1 MKSVTAV
8 TPVAFSQLKKEEGS
22 GILIIVLKHDLFSH
36 RQQHH
41 QQTLNLNRSLLVSLT
56 FPCRSWWHV
65 LSEQVFISLFLY
77 FCICNCS
84 AWLSDM
90 AWPSLVTSDAQGS
103 LYFSPGK
110 IRCHYFTTSAFSSWS
125 NTNTNTQHQKY
136 KIAKTNTHIWCHY
149 LTIHNSCDPGKLPN
163 LVPKPICF
171 ALNLVFVLCTICM
184 LVIEY
189 LFSSFCKFC
198 SKCQITR
205 ARCFSGHP
213 PPPWPNFSNIHRKH
227 IVQTWE
233 CFER

>member
-1 MKSVTAV
+1 MVTCVVRA
-8 TPVAFSQLKKEEGS
+8 
-22 GILIIVLKHDLFSH
+22 
-36 RQQHH
+36 
-41 QQTLNLNRSLLVSLT
+41 SLY
-56 FPCRSWWHV
+56 F
-65 LSEQVFISLFLY
+65 FFLY
-77 FCICNCS
+77 FCICNCC

-163 LVPKPICF
+163 LVPKGICF

-198 SKCQITR
+198 TKCQITR

-213 PPPWPNFSNIHRKH
+213 PPPWPNFSNIHRKTYCTNMGVLWTINLKYSASTLMVCCIMH
-227 IVQTWE
+227 YVTMRSAW
-233 CFER
+233 CTLYGSHFRYCMW

>member
-1 MKSVTAV
+1 MCCQSK
-8 TPVAFSQLKKEEGS
+8 
-22 GILIIVLKHDLFSH
+22 
-36 RQQHH
+36 
-41 QQTLNLNRSLLVSLT
+41 
-56 FPCRSWWHV
+56 
-65 LSEQVFISLFLY
+65 SLFLVFLY
-77 FCICNCS
+77 LCCQSKYLFLFFCIS
-84 AWLSDM
+84 VFVIAVLDSVTWPGQAWWHLM
-90 AWPSLVTSDAQGS
+90 LKGVCISLRERYDVTI
-103 LYFSPGK
+103 SPQVHSHHDQ
-110 IRCHYFTTSAFSSWS
+110 IQIQIH
-125 NTNTNTQHQKY
+125 NTKNTKSQKQ
-136 KIAKTNTHIWCHY
+136 IHIWCHY

-163 LVPKPICF
+163 LVPKGICF

-205 ARCFSGHP
+205 ARCFSGPP